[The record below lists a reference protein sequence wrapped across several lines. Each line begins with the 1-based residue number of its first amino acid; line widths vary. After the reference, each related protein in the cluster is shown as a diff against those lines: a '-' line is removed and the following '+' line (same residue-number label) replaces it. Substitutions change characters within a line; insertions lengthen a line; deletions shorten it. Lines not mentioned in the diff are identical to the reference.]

1 MTRQTIIIPCVCEL
15 ARQPISSPLPPPTQ
29 YWLMLPVLSCV
40 AYFIWRRNNMASLCL
55 LLLAILSKRKEANGS
70 KSAYRYSCDMSSSI
84 TSSYHFC
91 ARCGWL
97 LLLLLCGRWQLW
109 RLMKHPIAVS
119 TYTIQYSFVL
129 FIYISIYCRGEDS
142 WMEAKIH
149 HKYSPDDSD
158 THLPYRKLRSEMK
171 DYLPLSLSI
180 SIF

>member
-97 LLLLLCGRWQLW
+97 LLLLWGRWQLW

-129 FIYISIYCRGEDS
+129 FIYKYLLQGGRFLDGSEDY
-142 WMEAKIH
+142 